1 MLLLFNPGCLVFNPA
16 SFILSIT
23 LNRGGGGTKSVIMK
37 HDKSYLLLYVDGL
50 FLSLFFL
57 FLFFFSLFFL
67 YLFYFFLF
75 KFRIIL
81 FLSETFISQKRKAQD
96 WSLAQSDY
104 RAMGYSPVEKNPNTG
119 DRGGWHSCFSWKW
132 HFFDRK
138 HHSKVHNSV
147 KTCDILIK

>member
-16 SFILSIT
+16 SFISSIT
-23 LNRGGGGTKSVIMK
+23 LNRGGGGTKSVIIK

-104 RAMGYSPVEKNPNTG
+104 RAMGYSPVEKIQIQVTEGVDTAVLAGNDT
-119 DRGGWHSCFSWKW
+119 
-132 HFFDRK
+132 FFDRN

>member
-16 SFILSIT
+16 SFISSIT
-23 LNRGGGGTKSVIMK
+23 LNRGGGGTKSVIIK

-104 RAMGYSPVEKNPNTG
+104 RAMGYSPVEKIQIQVTEGVDTAVLAGNDTFLTENITQ
-119 DRGGWHSCFSWKW
+119 RFITQS
-132 HFFDRK
+132 K
-138 HHSKVHNSV
+138 HV
-147 KTCDILIK
+147 IFW